1 MMIDDKKTPKRL
13 YRSRQDRKI
22 AGVCGGLA
30 DYFEIDPTWMRLL
43 FLLLFV
49 FGGSSFLVYLIMW
62 IVMPLEPL

>member
-1 MMIDDKKTPKRL
+1 MIDDKKNPKRL
-13 YRSRQDRKI
+13 CRSRTDRKI

-49 FGGSSFLVYLIMW
+49 FGGSSLLVYIVMW